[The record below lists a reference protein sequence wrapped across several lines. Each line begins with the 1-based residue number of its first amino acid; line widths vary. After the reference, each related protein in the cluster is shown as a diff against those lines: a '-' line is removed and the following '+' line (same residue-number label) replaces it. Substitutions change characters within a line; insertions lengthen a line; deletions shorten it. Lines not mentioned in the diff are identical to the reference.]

1 MWFSGTFH
9 RDVESGQRTDEGEQ
23 AEGGSDSER
32 EEEED
37 EDKEEAEEDD
47 RHET

>member
-1 MWFSGTFH
+1 MVSGTFH
-9 RDVESGQRTDEGEQ
+9 RYVESGQQTDEGAQ
-23 AEGGSDSER
+23 AEGGSDKM